1 MIDEADRMMEEIK
14 QDWLSLVDKAVYRE
28 HSATDGQVYLNPC
41 ERLAPG
47 PMTLEKYERVI
58 SVNAVM
64 LSLNT
69 FCKFCDLAVTVNYY
83 FNHNSIEGLVT
94 GCRVC

>member
-1 MIDEADRMMEEIK
+1 MMEEIK

-28 HSATDGQVYLNPC
+28 RSATDSQVYLNPC

-47 PMTLEKYERVI
+47 PMTLEKYARVI

-69 FCKFCDLAVTVNYY
+69 FVSSVT
-83 FNHNSIEGLVT
+83 
-94 GCRVC
+94 